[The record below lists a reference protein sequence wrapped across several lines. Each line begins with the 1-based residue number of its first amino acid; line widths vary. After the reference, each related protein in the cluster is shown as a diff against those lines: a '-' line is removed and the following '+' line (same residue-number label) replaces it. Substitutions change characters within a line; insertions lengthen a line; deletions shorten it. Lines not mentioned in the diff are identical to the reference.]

1 MYDSLTEAFRIANN
15 DHETHLTVF
24 TGAGDFFTSGNDWSQ
39 KEREKFVNQLEKN
52 NSIPWVPYINELIK
66 HKKPIIALVNGPAIG
81 IGCIVLGLCD
91 MVIAS
96 NNAYFN
102 CPYVDLGIVP
112 GCLATETF
120 PKLIGHALSSRMLIF
135 GETLTAQEA
144 LTAGLVSKVLSQ
156 EGFKEETSKLVQKY
170 AQLHKE
176 SILVTKRLMRDE
188 DVVQTMLD
196 RNKKEEQILLELN
209 REKAQERMVQRFL
222 KAKF

>member
-1 MYDSLTEAFRIANN
+1 MHNAQNIVSL
-15 DHETHLTVF
+15 
-24 TGAGDFFTSGNDWSQ
+24 
-39 KEREKFVNQLEKN
+39 
-52 NSIPWVPYINELIK
+52 K
-66 HKKPIIALVNGPAIG
+66 HFQ
-81 IGCIVLGLCD
+81 
-91 MVIAS
+91 
-96 NNAYFN
+96 AYFN
-102 CPYVDLGIVP
+102 CPYVDLGIAP

-176 SILVTKRLMRDE
+176 VVQFVYFFGKNLTFQSILMTKRLMRDE
-188 DVVQTMLD
+188 DVVQAMLD
-196 RNKKEEQILLELN
+196 RNKKEEKILLELN